1 MKKDQ
6 PFTIDS
12 AALRRQAEAQLREQ
26 RSHISPPATE
36 EKTLR
41 LVHELQVHQIE
52 LELQNHALL
61 EIRAQLEQSLEKY
74 TDLYDFSPTGYFTL
88 THDGTIQDVNLAGA
102 TLLATDHSHLIGKR
116 FGLFVADQSRPGFNA
131 FLERMQSGA
140 TREHCEVAIEDA
152 VAPPCYLHLQGVGL
166 EGETGWQYRISAL
179 DITERKQMEQALR
192 ISEEKYRTVADF
204 TFDWEYWRDPEGH
217 YLYVSPTCERITG
230 YRPADFIANP
240 ALMLSIIHPEDQT
253 RIAQHF
259 ASKTEPGGALDFRIR
274 TRAGEERWI
283 NHVCQAVYGMD
294 GRWLGQRGS
303 NRDITEYKQ
312 TAIALWASEER
323 YRQLFTTMISG
334 FALHEM
340 LYDAQGQPDDYRF
353 LEVNPAFE
361 QLTGLCAA
369 DLIGKTV
376 RQALPEIE
384 SFWIKTY
391 GQVALTG
398 ESTHFEY
405 YAQALGKYFEVV
417 AYRPKTGQF
426 ACLFTNISDR
436 KQAEE
441 ALQITLTKYK
451 TLFDCFPLGITVS
464 DSAGR
469 VVESNPVSEQLLG
482 VPPAEYYRRQIDG
495 EEWRI
500 LRPDGTLMPAEEYA
514 SVRALKENRLV
525 DNVEMG
531 VVQASGAITWI
542 SVTAAPLPLKG
553 YGVVVAYGDISDRI
567 RAGAA
572 LRESENRYRSLFEN
586 MINGFAYCRML
597 FADGQPQDFIYL
609 EVNKAFEQFTGL
621 PNVVGKRVTEVIPGI
636 RESTPELFAIYG
648 RVASTGVAERF
659 EIYLEP
665 LRIWF
670 AVSAYSPQ
678 SGYFAAI
685 FDNISERKE
694 AEQHIA
700 HLAYH
705 DALTQLPNRVLLT
718 DRLQQAMAQTV
729 RDQRRLAVCYLDL
742 DNFKPINDAWGHAQ
756 GDRVLIDIAQRLSQ
770 CVRAG
775 DTVARMGGDEF
786 VLLFNGLLD
795 IEECERA
802 LDRVM
807 LTLHASFSVT
817 GQPPALLS
825 ASLGVTLYPDD
836 QSDADGLLR
845 HADQAMYIAK
855 QTGGNRYQLFDPDY
869 DRHARSYREIR
880 QRVQQGLS
888 DGEFQLYYQPKIDMR
903 QGAVI
908 GAEAL
913 IRWRHPDEGLLAP
926 ARFMPA
932 VDAGELSV
940 AVGHWVLNEALRQMA
955 VWAGQG
961 LQLPVSINLSGR
973 HLQQPGFIADLRT
986 ALAAHPTVPPD
997 WLELEILET
1006 AALEDLTATSRL
1018 IEECR
1023 RLGVRF
1029 ALDDFGAGYSS
1040 LTYLKRLPVHLLKID
1055 QSFVRD
1061 MLTDGEALAIVR
1073 GVIGLSL
1080 AFHRDVIA
1088 EGVETDEHSCALLRL
1103 GCNLAQGYGVAQPMP
1118 AELIPGW
1125 VAGWK
1130 PLPVWLSR
1138 DGAA

>member
-1 MKKDQ
+1 LGQQ
-6 PFTIDS
+6 P
-12 AALRRQAEAQLREQ
+12 
-26 RSHISPPATE
+26 RSSPPASE
-36 EKTLR
+36 DALR

-74 TDLYDFSPTGYFTL
+74 TDLYDFSPAGYFTL
-88 THDGTIQDVNLAGA
+88 AHDGTIQDVNLAGA
-102 TLLATDHSHLIGKR
+102 TLLATDRSHLIGKR
-116 FGLFVADQSRPGFNA
+116 FGLFVTDQTRPGFNA

-140 TREHCEVAIEDA
+140 TREYCEVAIEDP
-152 VAPPCYLHLQGVGL
+152 VAPPCHLHLQGVGL
-166 EGETGWQYRISAL
+166 EGDTGWQYRISAL

-192 ISEEKYRTVADF
+192 LSEEKYRTVADF
-204 TFDWEYWRDPEGH
+204 TSDWEYWRDPEGH
-217 YLYVSPTCERITG
+217 YRYVSPACERIAG

-240 ALMLSIIHPEDQT
+240 ALMLAIVHPDDQA

-259 ASKTEPGGALDFRIR
+259 ASKTALDEALDFRIR

-283 NHVCQAVYGMD
+283 SHVCQAVYSMD

-303 NRDITEYKQ
+303 NRDITEYKK
-312 TAIALWASEER
+312 TAIALRASEER
-323 YRQLFTTMISG
+323 YRQLFSTLISG

-376 RQALPEIE
+376 RQALPGIE

-405 YAQALGKYFEVV
+405 YAQALNKYFEVV

-426 ACLFTNISDR
+426 ACLFTDISDR
-436 KQAEE
+436 KRTE
-441 ALQITLTKYK
+441 
-451 TLFDCFPLGITVS
+451 
-464 DSAGR
+464 
-469 VVESNPVSEQLLG
+469 
-482 VPPAEYYRRQIDG
+482 
-495 EEWRI
+495 
-500 LRPDGTLMPAEEYA
+500 
-514 SVRALKENRLV
+514 
-525 DNVEMG
+525 
-531 VVQASGAITWI
+531 
-542 SVTAAPLPLKG
+542 
-553 YGVVVAYGDISDRI
+553 
-567 RAGAA
+567 AA

-597 FADGQPQDFIYL
+597 FAEGQPQDFIYL
-609 EVNKAFEQFTGL
+609 KVNNAFEQLTGL
-621 PNVVGKRVTEVIPGI
+621 SDVIGKRVTEVIPGI
-636 RESTPELFAIYG
+636 RESTPELFTIYG

-659 EIYLEP
+659 EIYLQP
-665 LRIWF
+665 LRIWL
-670 AVSAYSPQ
+670 AVSAYSSQ

-685 FDNISERKE
+685 FDNISERKQ

-705 DALTQLPNRVLLT
+705 DPLTQLPNRLLLT
-718 DRLQQAMAQTV
+718 DRLQQAMAQSL
-729 RDQRRLAVCYLDL
+729 RDQRRLVVCYLDL
-742 DNFKPINDAWGHAQ
+742 DNFKPINDVWGHAQ

-786 VLLFNGLLD
+786 VLLFKGLLD

-807 LTLHASFSVT
+807 RTLQTPFSVA
-817 GQPPALLS
+817 GQPALLS

-845 HADQAMYIAK
+845 HADQAMYVAK

-869 DRHARSYREIR
+869 DRRARSYREIR

-888 DGEFQLYYQPKIDMR
+888 DGEFQLYYQPKVDMR

-913 IRWRHPDEGLLAP
+913 IRWRHPDEGLLTP

-932 VDAGELSV
+932 VDVDEVST
-940 AVGHWVLNEALRQMA
+940 AVGEWVLNEALRQMA
-955 VWAGQG
+955 VWAAQG
-961 LQLPVSINLSGR
+961 LRLPVSVNLSGR
-973 HLQQPGFIADLRT
+973 HLQQPGFVTRLQT
-986 ALAAHPTVPPD
+986 ALATHPTVPPD

-1006 AALEDLTATSRL
+1006 AALEDLSATSQL

-1029 ALDDFGAGYSS
+1029 SLDDFGTGYSS
-1040 LTYLKRLPVHLLKID
+1040 LTYLKHLPVHLLKID

-1103 GCNLAQGYGVAQPMP
+1103 GCNLVQGYSVARPMP
-1118 AELIPGW
+1118 PELIPGW

-1130 PLPVWLSR
+1130 PLPAWR
-1138 DGAA
+1138 NQDDRA

>member
-1 MKKDQ
+1 M
-6 PFTIDS
+6 
-12 AALRRQAEAQLREQ
+12 AEERTT
-26 RSHISPPATE
+26 PA
-36 EKTLR
+36 
-41 LVHELQVHQIE
+41 
-52 LELQNHALL
+52 
-61 EIRAQLEQSLEKY
+61 
-74 TDLYDFSPTGYFTL
+74 P
-88 THDGTIQDVNLAGA
+88 DGTIQDVNLVGVM
-102 TLLATDHSHLIGKR
+102 LLATDRSHLIGKR

-140 TREHCEVAIEDA
+140 TRERCDVVIEGPS
-152 VAPPCYLHLQGVGL
+152 APPRYLCLQGVGL
-166 EGETGWQYRISAL
+166 GGETGWQYRISAL
-179 DITERKQMEQALR
+179 DITERKQAEQALR

-204 TFDWEYWRDPEGH
+204 TFDWEYWRDPAGH
-217 YLYVSPTCERITG
+217 YRYVSPACERITG

-240 ALMLSIIHPEDQT
+240 ALMLAIVHPEDQA
-253 RIAQHF
+253 RIVRHF
-259 ASKTEPGGALDFRIR
+259 ASKIESDEALDFRIR

-283 NHVCQAVYGMD
+283 NHVCQAVYSVD

-303 NRDITEYKQ
+303 NRDITQYKQ

-323 YRQLFTTMISG
+323 YRQLFTIMISG

-361 QLTGLCAA
+361 QLTGLSAA

-376 RQALPEIE
+376 RQALPGIE

-391 GQVALTG
+391 GQVVLTG
-398 ESTHFEY
+398 ESTQFEY
-405 YAQALGKYFEVV
+405 YIRALDKYFDVV
-417 AYRPKTGQF
+417 AYRPKAGQF
-426 ACLFTNISDR
+426 ACLFMDVTNR
-436 KQAEE
+436 KQ
-441 ALQITLTKYK
+441 
-451 TLFDCFPLGITVS
+451 
-464 DSAGR
+464 
-469 VVESNPVSEQLLG
+469 
-482 VPPAEYYRRQIDG
+482 G
-495 EEWRI
+495 E
-500 LRPDGTLMPAEEYA
+500 
-514 SVRALKENRLV
+514 K
-525 DNVEMG
+525 
-531 VVQASGAITWI
+531 
-542 SVTAAPLPLKG
+542 
-553 YGVVVAYGDISDRI
+553 
-567 RAGAA
+567 A
-572 LRESENRYRSLFEN
+572 LRDSENRYRSLFEN

-597 FADGQPQDFIYL
+597 FAEGEPHDFIYL
-609 EVNKAFEQFTGL
+609 EVNKAFEQLTGL
-621 PNVVGKRVTEVIPGI
+621 PDVVGKRVTEVIPGI
-636 RESTPELFAIYG
+636 RESTPELFTIYG
-648 RVASTGVAERF
+648 RVASTGAAERF
-659 EIYLEP
+659 EMYLEP
-665 LRIWF
+665 LKNWF
-670 AVSAYSPQ
+670 AVSVYSPQ
-678 SGYFAAI
+678 SGHFAAV
-685 FDNISERKE
+685 FDNITDRKQ

-705 DALTQLPNRVLLT
+705 DALTQLPNRALLT
-718 DRLQQAMAQTV
+718 DRLEQAMAQTL

-742 DNFKPINDAWGHAQ
+742 DNFKPINDVWGHAQ
-756 GDRVLIDIAQRLSQ
+756 GDRVLIEVAQRLRQ

-786 VLLFNGLLD
+786 VLLLNELLD
-795 IEECERA
+795 IEEYECA

-807 LTLHASFSVT
+807 RILQAPFSVA
-817 GQPPALLS
+817 GQQALLS

-845 HADQAMYIAK
+845 HADQAMYVAK
-855 QTGGNRYQLFDPDY
+855 QAGGNRYQLFDPEY
-869 DRHARSYREIR
+869 DRRARSYREIR
-880 QRVQQGLS
+880 QRVRQGLS
-888 DGEFQLYYQPKIDMR
+888 DGEFQLYYQPKVDMR
-903 QGAVI
+903 QGVVI

-932 VDAGELSV
+932 VDAGEASI
-940 AVGHWVLNEALRQMA
+940 AVGEWVLNEALRQMA
-955 VWAGQG
+955 VWAAQG
-961 LQLPVSINLSGR
+961 LRLPVSINLSGR
-973 HLQQPGFIADLRT
+973 HLQQPDFIAHLRT
-986 ALAAHPTVPPD
+986 ALAAYPTVSPD

-1029 ALDDFGAGYSS
+1029 ALDDFGTGYSS

>member
-1 MKKDQ
+1 MPKKQ
-6 PFTIDS
+6 PPAIDP
-12 AALRRQAEAQLREQ
+12 ATLRRKAEAQRLGQ
-26 RSHISPPATE
+26 QPRSSPPASE
-36 EKTLR
+36 EARR

-74 TDLYDFSPTGYFTL
+74 TDLYDFSPAGYFTL
-88 THDGTIQDVNLAGA
+88 THDGTIQDVNQAGA
-102 TLLATDHSHLIGKR
+102 TLLATDRNHLIGKR
-116 FGLFVADQSRPGFNA
+116 FGLFVTDQSRPGFNA

-140 TREHCEVAIEDA
+140 TREHCEVAIEDP
-152 VAPPCYLHLQGVGL
+152 VAPPGYLHLQGVGL

-192 ISEEKYRTVADF
+192 LSEEKYRTVADF

-217 YLYVSPTCERITG
+217 YRYVSPACERIAG

-240 ALMLSIIHPEDQT
+240 ALMLAIVHPDDQA
-253 RIAQHF
+253 RIAQHL
-259 ASKTEPGGALDFRIR
+259 ASKTASDETLDFRIR

-283 NHVCQAVYGMD
+283 SHVCQTVYSMD

-303 NRDITEYKQ
+303 NRDVTEYKK
-312 TAIALWASEER
+312 TAIALRASEER
-323 YRQLFTTMISG
+323 YRQLFSTLISG

-376 RQALPEIE
+376 RQALPGIE

-405 YAQALGKYFEVV
+405 YAQALNKYFEVV

-426 ACLFTNISDR
+426 ACLFTDISDR
-436 KQAEE
+436 KRTE
-441 ALQITLTKYK
+441 
-451 TLFDCFPLGITVS
+451 
-464 DSAGR
+464 
-469 VVESNPVSEQLLG
+469 
-482 VPPAEYYRRQIDG
+482 
-495 EEWRI
+495 
-500 LRPDGTLMPAEEYA
+500 
-514 SVRALKENRLV
+514 
-525 DNVEMG
+525 
-531 VVQASGAITWI
+531 
-542 SVTAAPLPLKG
+542 
-553 YGVVVAYGDISDRI
+553 
-567 RAGAA
+567 AA

-597 FADGQPQDFIYL
+597 FAEGQPQDFIYL
-609 EVNKAFEQFTGL
+609 KVNNAFEQLTGL
-621 PNVVGKRVTEVIPGI
+621 SDVIGKRVTEVIPGI
-636 RESTPELFAIYG
+636 RESTPELFTIYG

-659 EIYLEP
+659 EIYLQP
-665 LRIWF
+665 LRIWL
-670 AVSAYSPQ
+670 AVSAYSSQ

-685 FDNISERKE
+685 FDNINERKQ

-705 DALTQLPNRVLLT
+705 DPLTQLPNRVLLT
-718 DRLQQAMAQTV
+718 DRLQQAMAQSL
-729 RDQRRLAVCYLDL
+729 RDQRRLVVCYLDL
-742 DNFKPINDAWGHAQ
+742 DNFKPINDVWGHAQ

-786 VLLFNGLLD
+786 VLLFKGLLD

-802 LDRVM
+802 MDRVM
-807 LTLHASFSVT
+807 FTLQAPFSVA
-817 GQPPALLS
+817 GQPALLS

-869 DRHARSYREIR
+869 DRRARSYREIR

-888 DGEFQLYYQPKIDMR
+888 DGEFQLYYQPKVDMR

-913 IRWRHPDEGLLAP
+913 IRWRHPDEGLLTP

-932 VDAGELSV
+932 VDAGEVST
-940 AVGHWVLNEALRQMA
+940 AVGEWVLNEALRQMA
-955 VWAGQG
+955 VWAAQG
-961 LQLPVSINLSGR
+961 LRLPVSVNLSGR
-973 HLQQPGFIADLRT
+973 HLQQPGFVAHLQT
-986 ALAAHPTVPPD
+986 ALAMHPTVPPD

-1006 AALEDLTATSRL
+1006 AALEDLSATSQL

-1029 ALDDFGAGYSS
+1029 SLDDFGTGYSS
-1040 LTYLKRLPVHLLKID
+1040 LTYLKHLPVHLLKID

-1103 GCNLAQGYGVAQPMP
+1103 GCHLVQGYSVARPMP
-1118 AELIPGW
+1118 PELIPGW

-1130 PLPVWLSR
+1130 PLPAWLGQDDR
-1138 DGAA
+1138 A